1 MTGPD
6 PAGVVHLAS
15 ASVEVLAAASDS
27 RLSAAEE
34 QRLAGLSSPSRR
46 RQFVAGRRLAR
57 SLLNEVFGAQ
67 DWVLSAAGGAP
78 PRVENRPSL
87 HLSLAHS
94 ADRVVCAVGDTPLGV
109 DVEHPRSR
117 RDLDGLIAM
126 ACDAQERK
134 QLAAL
139 GPAARQ
145 DAFHALWT
153 LKEAWFKSRA
163 RAGWG
168 LAELLCANSRTC
180 HDAQTANGWVWLG
193 PSAVTALVAP
203 PGITPLW
210 HGTAPAARPSRWHTT
225 GARPPG

>member
-6 PAGVVHLAS
+6 PAGVVHLAC
-15 ASVEVLAAASDS
+15 ASVEALSAGSDS

-34 QRLAGLSSPSRR
+34 QRLAGLSSPGRR

-57 SLLNEVFGAQ
+57 WLLNEVFGPQ
-67 DWVLSAAGGAP
+67 DWTLSADSGAP

-94 ADRVVCAVGDTPLGV
+94 ADRVVCALGDMPVGV
-109 DVEHPRSR
+109 DVEHLRCR

-126 ACDAQERK
+126 ACDAQEQGR
-134 QLAAL
+134 LAGL
-139 GPAARQ
+139 DPAARQ
-145 DAFHALWT
+145 DGFHALWT
-153 LKEAWFKSRA
+153 LKEAWFKCHAPVGS
-163 RAGWG
+163 GV
-168 LAELLCANSRTC
+168 AELLSASSRTC
-180 HDAQTANGWVWLG
+180 DAQTANGWVWLG

-210 HGTAPAARPSRWHTT
+210 HGSAPAAQASRWRTT
-225 GARPPG
+225 CGRPAA